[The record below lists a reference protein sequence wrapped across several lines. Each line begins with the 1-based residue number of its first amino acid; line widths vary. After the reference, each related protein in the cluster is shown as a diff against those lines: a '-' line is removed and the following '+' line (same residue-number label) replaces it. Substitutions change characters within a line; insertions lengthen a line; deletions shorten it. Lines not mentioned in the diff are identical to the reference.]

1 MFKEQFVKLCNEKG
15 VAPTVVCQ
23 EIGLSAAAF
32 SKWTDE
38 SIPRAATL
46 QKLADY
52 FHVSVPYLRGETQF
66 RHTLDLQL
74 FAERTEPAPPR
85 TRGVKIPVFGSVAAG
100 IPIEAITDI
109 EDYEEISEDL
119 AATGEFVALKIKGDS
134 MEPTLLAGDVVIVR
148 VQDTIENGEIA
159 IVLVNGDEAT
169 CKKIKKTP
177 EGVMLIS
184 LNAAYDPMFYTNA
197 EIESLPVRIFGK
209 VVEMRRAF

>member
-1 MFKEQFVKLCNEKG
+1 MTLGNTLKSLRKRHGL
-15 VAPTVVCQ
+15 TQ
-23 EIGLSAAAF
+23 EDLAKRLGTANSTISMYERDARVPDLDTMRVLAEIFSVDMNYLSGQSSPP
-32 SKWTDE
+32 SK
-38 SIPRAATL
+38 
-46 QKLADY
+46 
-52 FHVSVPYLRGETQF
+52 RGI
-66 RHTLDLQL
+66 
-74 FAERTEPAPPR
+74 
-85 TRGVKIPVFGSVAAG
+85 KIPVFGSVAAG

-134 MEPTLLAGDVVIVR
+134 MEPTLLAGDIVIVR
-148 VQDTIENGEIA
+148 IQDTIENGEIA

-184 LNAAYDPMFYTNA
+184 LNASYDPMFYTNA